1 MALIKCFATQL
12 ILSEVYK
19 KVHKRKINKYES
31 IFAKPLSYK
40 AEESTFKPTPIVLLK
55 EIFFI

>member
-1 MALIKCFATQL
+1 MALIKCFATQS

-31 IFAKPLSYK
+31 IFAKPLPLQS
-40 AEESTFKPTPIVLLK
+40 
-55 EIFFI
+55 